1 MQNHDCYTSLPPP
14 SLVHGVWIFKFYA
27 HIVVAAG
34 GSISQFAYGVLF
46 GLVAGMMV
54 SICIKELLP
63 TAMRYDPKDAIVTYS
78 VVVGMAIMALSL
90 VLFALASPE
99 DDGE

>member
-1 MQNHDCYTSLPPP
+1 MSTHAFFDIINTEPYTIIL
-14 SLVHGVWIFKFYA
+14 A
-27 HIVVAAG
+27 HPGYIQPAMTIY
-34 GSISQFAYGVLF
+34 SPQ
-46 GLVAGMMV
+46 V

-99 DDGE
+99 DDDE